1 MHIQYS
7 CSFMASLLTPI
18 TPLTPTLENLHPS
31 LWRAS
36 QLARTAGDSAGQYLT
51 CGHTTLASRLPGGG
65 WPLGNLIELLPEHA
79 GSAELQLLKPALSAL
94 KHRQI
99 ALLQTPYQPQTL
111 ALAAM
116 GLDSRYLL
124 WLRCSRTQDALWAA
138 EQVLRNGSCGALLFW
153 TDKIRTESLRR
164 LHLAAQSS
172 KTLFCVMRPIQYA
185 QQPSPA
191 ILRLQVTRIAQGLRL
206 SILKRRGSPQ
216 PEPIFLSHLAPAMF
230 SRLHLSAHE
239 YNTDLTTTTLDGHS
253 SAPTRTGSISSALV
267 R

>member
-1 MHIQYS
+1 
-7 CSFMASLLTPI
+7 MASLASLRSPA
-18 TPLTPTLENLHPS
+18 LEDLHPS

-36 QLARTAGDSAGQYLT
+36 QLARTTGDGAGRYLA
-51 CGHTTLASRLPGGG
+51 CGHTTLANGLPGGG
-65 WPLGNLIELLPEHA
+65 WPLGNLMELLLEHA

-94 KHRQI
+94 KHRHI

-124 WLRCSRTQDALWAA
+124 WLRCQRPQDALWTA

-153 TDKIRTESLRR
+153 TDKMRSENLRR

-172 KTLFCVMRPIQYA
+172 QTLFCVMRPNHYA

-216 PEPIFLSHLAPAMF
+216 SEPIFLSHLAPAMF
-230 SRLHLSAHE
+230 SRIHLSAHE
-239 YNTDLTTTTLDGHS
+239 HNADLTTATLDSHP
-253 SAPTRTGSISSALV
+253 SAAARTGSFPSSLV

>member
-1 MHIQYS
+1 
-7 CSFMASLLTPI
+7 MASMVSLSTPA
-18 TPLTPTLENLHPS
+18 LENLHPS

-36 QLARTAGDSAGQYLT
+36 QLARTSGDGAGHYLA
-51 CGHTTLASRLPGGG
+51 CGHTTLASGLPGGG
-65 WPLGNLIELLPEHA
+65 WPLGNLIELLLEHA
-79 GSAELQLLKPALSAL
+79 GAAELQLLKPALSAL

-99 ALLQTPYQPQTL
+99 ALLQTPYQPHTL

-124 WLRCSRTQDALWAA
+124 WLRCARTHDALWAA

-153 TDKIRTESLRR
+153 TDKMRSESLRR

-172 KTLFCVMRPIQYA
+172 KTLFCVMRPSHYA

-191 ILRLQVTRIAQGLRL
+191 ILRLQITRIAQGLRL

-216 PEPIFLSHLAPAMF
+216 AEPIFLSQLAPAMF

-239 YNTDLTTTTLDGHS
+239 HHADLTTTTLDGHPF
-253 SAPTRTGSISSALV
+253 AATRAGSISSALV